1 MEDALRI
8 ILPVY
13 FAAFF
18 GIAFV
23 WRSWAVKKQTG
34 FNPYVIGSEDNAYGY
49 IGRIFRLTMALVL
62 AVILVYS
69 LYPYF
74 YAYTGPFELFE
85 RDWIRIA
92 GLIMLGASLILAAV
106 AQAQMG
112 KSWRIGIDTEHRTE
126 LVDSG
131 LFGIS
136 RNPIFLALRVTQLGF
151 LLTLPNVLML
161 VAVVMGEVSMQIQVR
176 LEEEHLRRMH
186 GEAYEAYSRKVR
198 RWL

>member
-1 MEDALRI
+1 MAR
-8 ILPVY
+8 
-13 FAAFF
+13 
-18 GIAFV
+18 
-23 WRSWAVKKQTG
+23 
-34 FNPYVIGSEDNAYGY
+34 AYGSSGSTRACT
-49 IGRIFRLTMALVL
+49 GRPHHGEDLQFVP
-62 AVILVYS
+62 S
-69 LYPYF
+69 
-74 YAYTGPFELFE
+74 
-85 RDWIRIA
+85 
-92 GLIMLGASLILAAV
+92 
-106 AQAQMG
+106 
-112 KSWRIGIDTEHRTE
+112 IGIDTEHRTE

-176 LEEEHLRRMH
+176 LEEEHLRGMH